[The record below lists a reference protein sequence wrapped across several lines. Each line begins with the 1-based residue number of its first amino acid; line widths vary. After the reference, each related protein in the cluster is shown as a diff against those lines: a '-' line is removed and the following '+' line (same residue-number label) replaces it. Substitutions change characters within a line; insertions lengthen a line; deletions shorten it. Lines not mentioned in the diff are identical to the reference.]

1 MNTQCEVGTGVLV
14 GERPKSESRFMIL
27 LLLSAA
33 LLSPEFS
40 GVHN

>member
-1 MNTQCEVGTGVLV
+1 MLSGEKVLA
-14 GERPKSESRFMIL
+14 GKRPKSESRFMIL

-33 LLSPEFS
+33 SLSLEFS